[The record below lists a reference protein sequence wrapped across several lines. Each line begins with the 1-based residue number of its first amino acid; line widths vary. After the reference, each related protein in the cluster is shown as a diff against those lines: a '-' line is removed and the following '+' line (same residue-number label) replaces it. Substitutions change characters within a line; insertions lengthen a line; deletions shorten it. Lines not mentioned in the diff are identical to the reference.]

1 MLTRL
6 KVRVVPDARRNEI
19 AGFFQ
24 GEVRLKVKASAQ
36 EGKANAEVI
45 RFLAELIDCQRSKI
59 AIKQGEKSRNKM
71 IEITDVNPEEVQRKL
86 EMHRKQKPEA
96 GI

>member
-1 MLTRL
+1 
-6 KVRVVPDARRNEI
+6 
-19 AGFFQ
+19 
-24 GEVRLKVKASAQ
+24 
-36 EGKANAEVI
+36 VI

-86 EMHRKQKPEA
+86 VMHRKQKPEA

>member
-24 GEVRLKVKASAQ
+24 GEVRLKVRASAQ

-71 IEITDVNPEEVQRKL
+71 IEIIDVNPEEVQRKL
-86 EMHRKQKPEA
+86 EMRRKQKPEA

>member
-1 MLTRL
+1 
-6 KVRVVPDARRNEI
+6 
-19 AGFFQ
+19 
-24 GEVRLKVKASAQ
+24 
-36 EGKANAEVI
+36 VI

-71 IEITDVNPEEVQRKL
+71 IEITDVNPAEVQRKL
-86 EMHRKQKPEA
+86 VMHRKQKPEA

>member
-24 GEVRLKVKASAQ
+24 GEVRLKVRASAQ

-59 AIKQGEKSRNKM
+59 AIKQGEKAAIK
-71 IEITDVNPEEVQRKL
+71 
-86 EMHRKQKPEA
+86 
-96 GI
+96 

>member
-71 IEITDVNPEEVQRKL
+71 IEITDVNPAEVQRKL
-86 EMHRKQKPEA
+86 VMHRKQKPEA